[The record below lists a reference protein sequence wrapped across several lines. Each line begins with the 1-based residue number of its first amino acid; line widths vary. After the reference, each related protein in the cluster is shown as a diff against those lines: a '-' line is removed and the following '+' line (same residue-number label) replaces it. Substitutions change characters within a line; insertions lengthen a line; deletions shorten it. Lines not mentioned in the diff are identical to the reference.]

1 MAEQKSTALK
11 HFIRDIPDFPKKG
24 IIFKD
29 ITPLLQN
36 PDGLRGAVEGI
47 AEQYKDK
54 HIDLIAAA
62 EARGFIIGA
71 AVAHKLGVGFIPI
84 RKPGKLPYKT
94 ASITYELEYGTD
106 SLEIHKDAV
115 KPGQNVL
122 MVDDLLA
129 TGGTMAAC
137 CRLIESMKGNVVS
150 CAFVI
155 ELTFLNG
162 RNALNGIDTFSLIQ
176 Y

>member
-1 MAEQKSTALK
+1 MGEQGSVSLK
-11 HFIRDIPDFPKKG
+11 QLIRDIPDFPKKG

-36 PDGLRGAVEGI
+36 PNGLSEITHRISEHYNG
-47 AEQYKDK
+47 KN
-54 HIDLIAAA
+54 IDLVAGA

-94 ASITYELEYGTD
+94 ASITYQLEYGTD
-106 SLEIHKDAV
+106 ALEMHKDAV
-115 KPGQNVL
+115 KPGQNIL

-137 CRLIESMKGNVVS
+137 CRLVESMKGNIVG

-162 RNALNGIDTFSLIQ
+162 RKALQGFDVFSLIQ
-176 Y
+176 F

>member
-1 MAEQKSTALK
+1 MNSLK
-11 HFIRDIPDFPKKG
+11 QLIRDIPDFPKKG

-36 PDGLRGAVEGI
+36 PKGLNEVTKRISEH
-47 AEQYKDK
+47 YKDK
-54 HIDLIAAA
+54 NIDLIAGA

-71 AVAHKLGVGFIPI
+71 AVAHKLGIGFIPI

-94 ASITYELEYGTD
+94 ASVTYNLEYGTD
-106 SLEIHKDAV
+106 ALEMHKDAV
-115 KPGQNVL
+115 KPGQHIL

-129 TGGTMAAC
+129 TGGTMAAS
-137 CRLIESMKGNVVS
+137 CRLVESMKGNIVG

-162 RNALNGIDTFSLIQ
+162 RKALHGYDVFSLIQ

>member
-1 MAEQKSTALK
+1 MISLK
-11 HFIRDIPDFPKKG
+11 QLIRDIPDFPKKG

-36 PDGLRGAVEGI
+36 PNGLKEITEKISEHYR
-47 AEQYKDK
+47 DK
-54 HIDLIAAA
+54 NIDLIAGA

-94 ASITYELEYGTD
+94 TRITYQLEYGTD
-106 SLEIHKDAV
+106 ALEMHKDAI
-115 KPGQNVL
+115 KPGQNIL

-137 CRLIESMKGNVVS
+137 CKLIESMEGHVVS
-150 CAFVI
+150 CAFVV

-162 RNALNGIDTFSLIQ
+162 RKALQGYDIFSLIQ

>member
-1 MAEQKSTALK
+1 MNSLK
-11 HFIRDIPDFPKKG
+11 QLIRDIPDFPKKG

-36 PDGLRGAVEGI
+36 PNGLKKITEKI
-47 AEQYKDK
+47 SEHYKDK
-54 HIDLIAAA
+54 NIDLIAGA

-71 AVAHKLGVGFIPI
+71 AVAHKLGIGFIPI
-84 RKPGKLPYKT
+84 RKPGNLPYKT
-94 ASITYELEYGTD
+94 ASITYQLEYGTD
-106 SLEIHKDAV
+106 ALEMHKDAV
-115 KPGQNVL
+115 KPGQHIL

-129 TGGTMAAC
+129 TGGTMAAS
-137 CRLIESMKGNVVS
+137 CRLVESMKGNIVG

-162 RNALNGIDTFSLIQ
+162 RKALHGYDVFSLIQ

>member
-1 MAEQKSTALK
+1 MGEQDLISIKQL
-11 HFIRDIPDFPKKG
+11 IRDIPDFPKKG
-24 IIFKD
+24 IIYKD

-36 PDGLRGAVEGI
+36 PNGLKEI
-47 AEQYKDK
+47 TEMISEHYNDK
-54 HIDLIAAA
+54 NIDLITGA

-94 ASITYELEYGTD
+94 ASITYQLEYGTD
-106 SLEIHKDAV
+106 TLEMHKDAI
-115 KPGQNVL
+115 KPGQNIL

-137 CRLIESMKGNVVS
+137 CKLVESMEGNIVG
-150 CAFVI
+150 CAFII
-155 ELTFLNG
+155 ELAFLNG
-162 RNALNGIDTFSLIQ
+162 RKALQDFDIFSLIQ